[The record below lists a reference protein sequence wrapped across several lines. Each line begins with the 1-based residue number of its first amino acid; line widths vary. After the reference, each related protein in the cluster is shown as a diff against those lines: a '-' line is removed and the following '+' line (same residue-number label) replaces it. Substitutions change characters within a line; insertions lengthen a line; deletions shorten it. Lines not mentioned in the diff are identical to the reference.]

1 MAHRS
6 NMGVKMLE
14 TTEENMATGELELVD
29 AGLKHLSHKTLL
41 NNIRQ
46 INGHMTRELL
56 NSPDTLRVINLE
68 EAPVPINPRRFCELM
83 APYLCMN

>member
-1 MAHRS
+1 MAHQS
-6 NMGVKMLE
+6 NMGAKMLE
-14 TTEENMATGELELVD
+14 TTDEKMTAGELELVD
-29 AGLKHLSHKTLL
+29 AGLTHLSHEALL

-46 INGHMTRELL
+46 INGKMTRELM
-56 NSPDTLRVINLE
+56 NSPDTLRIINLD

>member
-1 MAHRS
+1 MAQPS

-14 TTEENMATGELELVD
+14 TRDEKMTAGELELMD
-29 AGLKHLSHKTLL
+29 AGLLHLSHETLL
-41 NNIRQ
+41 NNMRQ
-46 INGHMTRELL
+46 MNGKMTRELL
-56 NSPDTLRVINLE
+56 NSPDTLRVINLD

>member
-1 MAHRS
+1 MAHQS
-6 NMGVKMLE
+6 NMGAKMLE
-14 TTEENMATGELELVD
+14 TTDEKMTAGELELVD
-29 AGLKHLSHKTLL
+29 AGLMHLSHEALL

-46 INGHMTRELL
+46 INGKMTRELM
-56 NSPDTLRVINLE
+56 NSPDTLRSINLD

>member
-1 MAHRS
+1 MSHQS

-14 TTEENMATGELELVD
+14 TSDEKMTAGEIELVD
-29 AGLKHLSHKTLL
+29 AGLMHLSHEKLL
-41 NNIRQ
+41 NSIRQ
-46 INGHMTRELL
+46 INGKMTRDLL
-56 NSPDTLRVINLE
+56 NSPDTLRVINLD

>member
-1 MAHRS
+1 MAHQS
-6 NMGVKMLE
+6 NMGAKMLE
-14 TTEENMATGELELVD
+14 TTDEKMTAGELELVD
-29 AGLKHLSHKTLL
+29 AGLMHLSHEALL

-46 INGHMTRELL
+46 INGRMTRELM
-56 NSPDTLRVINLE
+56 NSPDTLRVINLD

>member
-1 MAHRS
+1 MAHQF

-14 TTEENMATGELELVD
+14 TTDENITTGDHELLD
-29 AGLKHLSHKTLL
+29 AGLMHLSHEELL

-46 INGHMTRELL
+46 INGKMTRELL
-56 NSPDTLRVINLE
+56 NSPDTLRVINLN
-68 EAPVPINPRRFCELM
+68 EAPVPINPRCFCELM

>member
-1 MAHRS
+1 MAHQS
-6 NMGVKMLE
+6 NMGAKMLE
-14 TTEENMATGELELVD
+14 TTDEKMTAGELELVD
-29 AGLKHLSHKTLL
+29 AGLMHVSHEALL

-46 INGHMTRELL
+46 INGKMTRELM
-56 NSPDTLRVINLE
+56 NSPDTLRIINLD